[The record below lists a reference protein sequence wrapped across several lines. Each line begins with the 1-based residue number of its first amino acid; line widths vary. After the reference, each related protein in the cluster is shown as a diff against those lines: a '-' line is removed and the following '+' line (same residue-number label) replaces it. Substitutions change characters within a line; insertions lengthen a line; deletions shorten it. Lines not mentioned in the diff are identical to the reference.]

1 MKNKLLIITILV
13 LIYSLIPQLGGK
25 TYAQGVSVGIYPPIM
40 QMDTTAP
47 TNANADFYL
56 QNQSQESV
64 DFNIIVKPFRPN
76 NNIDGEI
83 ELVDNIASF
92 PDPLFVNRVKV
103 LSEGEAIKSLS
114 IGPKQTEKLVLEVT
128 LPPNQIKGD
137 YYFTVLF
144 VSSPKSLIKTNSTLT
159 QTSIGMNVLL
169 TVGPKGKTEGL
180 ISKFATPFFVNT
192 GPIAFKV
199 QITNKS
205 GHYIAPTG
213 EIIVKNMLGNEK
225 GKVKLM
231 PVNILSNSSRYIP
244 DLSQADPDSSE
255 YKKIEDIILKQ
266 DLPVAV
272 FNQRFL
278 LGIYT
283 ATLNIALNENGPS
296 FRKTITFIAFP
307 ITYLLSIFIILGII
321 TFIILRVRRKIN

>member
-1 MKNKLLIITILV
+1 MKNKLLIITILI
-13 LIYSLIPQLGGK
+13 LIYGLIPYLGEK
-25 TYAQGVSVGIYPPIM
+25 IYAQSISIGIYPPIM

-47 TNANADFYL
+47 TNANADFYV

-64 DFNIIVKPFRPN
+64 DLNIIIKPFRPS

-83 ELVDNIASF
+83 ELIDNISSF

-103 LSEGEAIKSLS
+103 LSEGEIIKSLS

-144 VSSPKSLIKTNSTLT
+144 VSSPKSLVKTNSTLT

-180 ISKFATPFFVNT
+180 ISKFTTPFFVNT
-192 GPIAFKV
+192 GPVPFKV
-199 QITNKS
+199 QIANKS

-225 GKVKLM
+225 GKIKLM
-231 PVNILSNSSRYIP
+231 PVNILSNSTRYIP
-244 DLSQADPDSSE
+244 DLSQADPDLDE
-255 YKKIEDIILKQ
+255 YKKIIDTVLEE

-272 FNQRFL
+272 LNQKFL

-296 FRKTITFIAFP
+296 FTKTITFVAFP

-321 TFIILRVRRKIN
+321 TFIVLRVRRKIN